1 MGSREAAATSSL
13 PGYRDWDD
21 PDDRAELA
29 RLWNIPVDRLPTERG
44 RAYPDIIEGIEAGEI
59 RALWVIATNPPVS
72 FPNRRRLEA
81 ALDRLDL
88 LVVQDGYETP
98 TTRLAD
104 VVLPAAVW
112 GEKDGTYTNSERRVS
127 RVRKGVDPPGMA
139 RSDFEIVLGLAEAL
153 GHQSLFTGWRGPQ
166 DAFEEWQTVSA
177 GRLCDYRGM
186 TWESVEAAGGIQWPE
201 GRARLYTDRTF
212 PTSSGRARLWC
223 VEPEPIADSPDDD
236 FPLLLNTGRTV
247 EHWHTR
253 TKTGRVPILDRLAP
267 EAWVEVNP
275 DDARPLRINS
285 GDRVRLVS
293 RRGHVEGIVVRVTA
307 IVRPGE
313 VFTPFHWDQWSVNRL
328 TIDEFD
334 PISRE
339 PNYKQAAVR
348 IEKV

>member
-1 MGSREAAATSSL
+1 
-13 PGYRDWDD
+13 
-21 PDDRAELA
+21 
-29 RLWNIPVDRLPTERG
+29 
-44 RAYPDIIEGIEAGEI
+44 
-59 RALWVIATNPPVS
+59 
-72 FPNRRRLEA
+72 
-81 ALDRLDL
+81 
-88 LVVQDGYETP
+88 
-98 TTRLAD
+98 
-104 VVLPAAVW
+104 
-112 GEKDGTYTNSERRVS
+112 
-127 RVRKGVDPPGMA
+127 
-139 RSDFEIVLGLAEAL
+139 
-153 GHQSLFTGWRGPQ
+153 
-166 DAFEEWQTVSA
+166 VSA

-201 GRARLYTDRTF
+201 GSARLYTDRTF